1 MLRLVEA
8 ISEPGSTNKPNEDGY
23 GIAGRF
29 AWIIDGAT
37 GLADAPLLDA
47 PSDAAWLTA
56 RIDAAFQELS
66 AAYTD
71 PLVLMRAAA
80 DRVSAEFVSQRVRT
94 PDARFEIP
102 PAAVLLA
109 HFDAVVTLCDVGDC
123 GLYIDAGP
131 RIARFGGTATGKALE
146 QKNATQFMAS
156 GQGRTPEVMA
166 FLRRVRNLANTP
178 QGYAIFA
185 PDADWTD
192 RARVHVHRSS
202 TGTALFM
209 TDGFEAAEEDYGLYD
224 RAGLMAA
231 AKAGLSAPT
240 RAVRD
245 AEAADPDCTRFP
257 RFKPS
262 DDATAMVVQYGA

>member
-8 ISEPGSTNKPNEDGY
+8 ISDPGSTTKPNEDGY
-23 GIAGRF
+23 GTAGRF

-56 RIDAAFQELS
+56 RINAAFEELS
-66 AAYTD
+66 ATHID
-71 PLVLMRAAA
+71 PSVLMRSAA
-80 DRVSAEFVSQRVRT
+80 DRVSAEFASQCLRAPEERYET
-94 PDARFEIP
+94 PT
-102 PAAVLLA
+102 AAVLLA
-109 HFDAVVTLCDVGDC
+109 HFGTVVTVCDVGDC

-131 RIARFGGTATGKALE
+131 RIIRFGGTAAGKALE
-146 QKNATQFMAS
+146 QRNASQYMAS
-156 GQGRTPEVMA
+156 GKGRTQEVMA

-178 QGYAIFA
+178 KGYAIFA
-185 PDADWTD
+185 PGADWTD
-192 RARVHVHRSS
+192 RARVHMHRSS
-202 TGTALFM
+202 AGTALFM

-231 AKAGLSAPT
+231 AKADISVPIK
-240 RAVRD
+240 AVRE